1 MLTLTAGASSIVVAP
16 EHGGGLVGWMRG
28 RTPLLRRALPE
39 AAALGDPHAMALFPL
54 LPYCNRIGLA
64 RFTWQGRDDR
74 LARNFGD
81 SPHTIHGIG
90 WQLPW
95 TLARVAPA
103 AVTLTL
109 DHRPDPSWPF
119 AFQAE
124 LTYTLSAAG
133 LSIALQLTNRHDS
146 AAPAGLGVHPYFPT
160 AHDPSLRFNATG
172 AWENGD
178 DSLPSRHG
186 PVPADWQ
193 HGTFRPVSQSRLDN
207 CFTGWDGVAAIQAGP
222 ASLRIEASG
231 IFRHLQVFTPHWA
244 DFFCVEPVSHIPDA
258 VNRPGL
264 PAEQAMQVLAPGE
277 TLRGTVSLLAP
288 G

>member
-1 MLTLTAGASSIVVAP
+1 MLTLRAGASSVVVAP

-28 RTPLLRRALPE
+28 RTPLLRRALPVG
-39 AAALGDPHAMALFPL
+39 ALGDPHAMALFPL
-54 LPYCNRIGLA
+54 LPYCNRIGHGGFA
-64 RFTWQGRDDR
+64 WRGRDYR

-95 TLARVAPA
+95 TLARAAPA
-103 AVTLTL
+103 QVTLTL
-109 DHRPDPSWPF
+109 DHSPDASWPF

-124 LTYTLSAAG
+124 LTYSVAAAS

-146 AAPAGLGVHPYFPT
+146 PAPAGLGVHPYFPK
-160 AHDPSLRFNATG
+160 AHDPSLRFTATG
-172 AWENGD
+172 AWANGD
-178 DSLPSRHG
+178 DSLPDWHG

-193 HGTFRPVSQSRLDN
+193 HVTFRPVSQSRLDN
-207 CFTGWDGVAAIQAGP
+207 CFTGWDGVAHIQAGL
-222 ASLRIEASG
+222 ASLRIEADG

-244 DFFCVEPVSHIPDA
+244 DFFCVEPVSHVPDA
-258 VNRPGL
+258 VNRPDL
-264 PAEQAMQVLAPGE
+264 PAGQAMHMLAPGE
-277 TLRGTVSLLAP
+277 TLRGTVSVLAA